1 MAGRRHITSPIRSMP
16 ELTARDFRTMR
27 FLLSAPK
34 LSALPPAD
42 RCEIAFA
49 GRSNAGKSSALNAL
63 CEQGNLARTSK
74 TPGRTQAIN
83 FFDNDRLR
91 FADLPG
97 YGFARVPPA
106 VKAEWGALI
115 EGYLAER
122 ETLAGIVL
130 IMDARRPLLD
140 FDRQLIEWGGAYGL
154 AFHLM
159 LTKADKLSRNEQHN
173 VLRRTRTAVEGATAQ
188 LFSSTKRMGID
199 EARAAIS
206 ALVPDTDADDSVT
219 EASD

>member
-1 MAGRRHITSPIRSMP
+1 MP

-83 FFDNDRLR
+83 FFENERVR

-106 VKAEWGALI
+106 IKAEWAALI

-122 ETLAGIVL
+122 ETLSGVVL

-140 FDRQLIEWGGAYGL
+140 FDRQLIEWGAAYGL
-154 AFHLM
+154 AFHLV
-159 LTKADKLSRNEQHN
+159 LTKADKLSRNDQHN
-173 VLRRTRTAVEGATAQ
+173 TLRRIRAAVDGATAQ
-188 LFSSTKRMGID
+188 LFSSSKRIGID
-199 EARAAIS
+199 EARTAIS
-206 ALVPDTDADDSVT
+206 ALVPEPDDEPGET
-219 EASD
+219 AH

>member
-1 MAGRRHITSPIRSMP
+1 
-16 ELTARDFRTMR
+16 MR

-63 CEQGNLARTSK
+63 CEQGSLARTSK

-83 FFDNDRLR
+83 FFANAHLR

-106 VKAEWGALI
+106 VKAEWAALL
-115 EGYLAER
+115 EGYLAQR

-130 IMDARRPLLD
+130 IMDARRPLLE
-140 FDRQLIEWGGAYGL
+140 FDRQLIEWGSAYGL

-159 LTKADKLSRNEQHN
+159 LTKADKLSRNDQHN
-173 VLRRTRTAVEGATAQ
+173 ALRKTRAAVDGASAQ
-188 LFSSTKRMGID
+188 LFSSTKRIGID

-206 ALVPDTDADDSVT
+206 ALIPDAPPET
-219 EASD
+219 EDNAE

>member
-1 MAGRRHITSPIRSMP
+1 MP
-16 ELTARDFRTMR
+16 ELTARDFRAMR
-27 FLLSAPK
+27 FVLSAPK
-34 LSALPPAD
+34 LTVLPPAD
-42 RCEIAFA
+42 RYEIAFA

-83 FFDNDRLR
+83 FFDNERLR

-106 VKAEWGALI
+106 IKAEWAALI
-115 EGYLAER
+115 EGYLGQR
-122 ETLAGIVL
+122 ETLVGIVL

-140 FDRQLIEWGGAYGL
+140 FDRQLIEWGGDYGL
-154 AFHLM
+154 AFHLI
-159 LTKADKLSRNEQHN
+159 LTKADKLSRSQQQDA
-173 VLRRTRTAVEGATAQ
+173 LRKTRAAVDGATVQ
-188 LFSSTKRMGID
+188 LFSATKRIGID

-206 ALVPDTDADDSVT
+206 ALVPDSTDELV
-219 EASD
+219 